1 MHFLRKKISPKS
13 LHNQKKAVPLH
24 RFRKQSLLTKKFG
37 KVVEWS
43 ITAVL
48 KTAVLRG
55 TGGSNPSL
63 SAERTKGDQFLI
75 TFFVYILP
83 YALCENKSYFPKNID
98 GKFQQIKKPYHNSS
112 TEFDKALIL

>member
-1 MHFLRKKISPKS
+1 MDESFCIFKKKQYLCIAFE
-13 LHNQKKAVPLH
+13 NKA
-24 RFRKQSLLTKKFG
+24 FLTKKFG

-63 SAERTKGDQFLI
+63 SARNLKEEFLQ
-75 TFFVYILP
+75 IL
-83 YALCENKSYFPKNID
+83 
-98 GKFQQIKKPYHNSS
+98 
-112 TEFDKALIL
+112 